1 MFTAGLV
8 TSFKQQILLG
18 QHDLLN
24 DVIKIA
30 LYNSSAVLGPNTTV
44 YDPTAAGEVTSSGYT
59 PGGQVLINPIVSAGT
74 GTGYATFNDPIWL
87 HTTFSVRGA
96 LIYNYTKSN
105 KAIGVMNFGTDQ
117 VTLNQ
122 DFKIQFPANNPETAL
137 IRIT

>member
-24 DVIKIA
+24 DVIKVA
-30 LYNSSAVLGPNTTV
+30 LYSSSAVLGPDTTV
-44 YDPTAAGEVTSSGYT
+44 YTTSGEVTSSGYT
-59 PGGQVLINPIVSAGT
+59 AGGQVLLSPTVSAGT
-74 GTGYATFNDPIWL
+74 GTGYATFADPIWF

>member
-1 MFTAGLV
+1 MFTAGIV

-24 DVIKIA
+24 DVIKVA
-30 LYNSSAVLGPNTTV
+30 LYDSSAILGPDTTV
-44 YDPTAAGEVTSSGYT
+44 YTTVGEVTSSGYT
-59 PGGQVLINPIVSAGT
+59 AGGEVLLVPVVSAGT

-96 LIYNYTKSN
+96 LIYHYTKSN

>member
-1 MFTAGLV
+1 MFTAGIV
-8 TSFKQQILLG
+8 TSFKQQVLLG

-24 DVIKIA
+24 DVIKVA
-30 LYNSSAVLGPNTTV
+30 LYSSSAVLDPNTTV
-44 YDPTAAGEVTSSGYT
+44 YTTVGEVTSSGYT
-59 PGGQVLINPIVSAGT
+59 AGGEVLLVPVVSAGT

>member
-8 TSFKQQILLG
+8 TSFKQQVLLG

-24 DVIKIA
+24 DVIKVA
-30 LYNSSAVLGPNTTV
+30 LYDSSAVLGPDTTV
-44 YDPTAAGEVTSSGYT
+44 YTTVGEVTSSGYT
-59 PGGQVLINPIVSAGT
+59 AGGQVLLNPIVSAGT
-74 GTGYATFNDPIWL
+74 GTGYATFDDPIWL

-105 KAIGVMNFGTDQ
+105 KAIGVINFGTDQ

>member
-1 MFTAGLV
+1 MFTAGIV
-8 TSFKQQILLG
+8 TSFKQQVLLG

-24 DVIKIA
+24 DVIKVA
-30 LYNSSAVLGPNTTV
+30 LYDSSAVLGPDTTV
-44 YDPTAAGEVTSSGYT
+44 YTTVGEVTSSGYT
-59 PGGQVLINPIVSAGT
+59 AGGQVLLNPIVSAGT
-74 GTGYATFNDPIWL
+74 GTGYATFDDPIWL

-105 KAIGVMNFGTDQ
+105 KAIGVINFGTDQ

>member
-1 MFTAGLV
+1 MFTAGIV

-24 DVIKIA
+24 EVIKVA
-30 LYNSSAVLGPNTTV
+30 LYDSSAILGPDTTV
-44 YDPTAAGEVTSSGYT
+44 YTTVGEVTSSGYT
-59 PGGQVLINPIVSAGT
+59 AGGEVLLVPVVSAGT

-96 LIYNYTKSN
+96 LIYN
-105 KAIGVMNFGTDQ
+105 
-117 VTLNQ
+117 
-122 DFKIQFPANNPETAL
+122 PETAL